1 MLKENVCLLT
11 TKEVAQLLGV
21 TVNYLEKKRCYY
33 GDGPKY
39 TRIAKRAIRYK
50 MSDIDEYI
58 NERSG
63 YTSTFEYKDGV
74 PSKRAPH

>member
-1 MLKENVCLLT
+1 MT
-11 TKEVAQLLGV
+11 TKEVAQMLGV

-33 GDGPKY
+33 GDGPKF
-39 TRIAKRAIRYK
+39 IKLSNGLIRYRK
-50 MSDIDEYI
+50 SVIDEYI
-58 NERSG
+58 DERSG